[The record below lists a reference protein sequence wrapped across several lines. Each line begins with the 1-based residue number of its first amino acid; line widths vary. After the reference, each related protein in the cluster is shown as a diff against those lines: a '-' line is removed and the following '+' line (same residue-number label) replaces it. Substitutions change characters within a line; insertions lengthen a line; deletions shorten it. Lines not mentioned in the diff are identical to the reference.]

1 MRAMIGQVGRALAD
15 RAPSRLVHLAGRV
28 REVVA
33 PQPWPYDE
41 AAVGLYRCEQ
51 RGRGILPH
59 PAYLYGLLSAART
72 ARAVGVPA
80 ITALEFG
87 VAGGNG
93 LFSLRRHADVVR
105 EWYGVDVEIVGLDS
119 GAGLLPATDPR
130 DCPFALQEGDFA
142 MDPEALDPSRAG
154 AELVLGD
161 VEATAGPLATRIA
174 DGDLPP
180 LGFVSH
186 DLDVYVGTRAALAA
200 LGDLPTTALLPRVPM
215 YFDDLTGW
223 PYTTET
229 GERAAITD
237 FNRCSDVRKVGRL
250 ENLEHT
256 LGGHARWANWPRMMH
271 LLHVFD
277 HPDYNAPERVE
288 HIDLGLHARVRNRH
302 PAG

>member
-1 MRAMIGQVGRALAD
+1 MRGSLTGRLGGRVVD
-15 RAPSRLVHLAGRV
+15 MAPSRLVHLAGRV

-33 PQPWPYDE
+33 PQPWPTDE

-51 RGRGILPH
+51 RGRGVLPH

-72 ARAVGVPA
+72 ARAVGLPA

-93 LFSLRRHADVVR
+93 LCALHEHAEVVR
-105 EWYGVDVEIVGLDS
+105 ARYGLDVRIIGLDS
-119 GAGLLPATDPR
+119 GSGLLPATDPR
-130 DCPFALQEGDFA
+130 DCPFALHEGEYA
-142 MDPEALDPSRAG
+142 MDRAALDPHLRD
-154 AELVLGD
+154 AELVIGD
-161 VEATAGPLATRIA
+161 VERTVRPLAARIA

-180 LGFVSH
+180 LGFVAH
-186 DLDVYVGTRAALAA
+186 DLDVYSGTLSTLAA
-200 LGDLPTTALLPRVPM
+200 IGDLPTAAALPRVPM
-215 YFDDLTGW
+215 YFDDLSGY

-237 FNRCSDVRKVGRL
+237 FNRRADGRRIGRI
-250 ENLEHT
+250 ENLEQT
-256 LGGHARWANWPRMMH
+256 LGGHARWANWPRHMH

-277 HPDYNAPERVE
+277 HPDYNAVE
-288 HIDLGLHARVRNRH
+288 KVDHVDLGLRAR